1 MKTPFIKVAGL
12 TDVGLKRDGN
22 EDFFSVD
29 EKLDLYIVADG
40 MGGHLAGEV
49 ASRTAVELINKSFRQ
64 WKERDI
70 PVEEIFGF
78 PDTSLSKTG
87 NYILGSIRL
96 ANKVIHEMASQDNQY
111 HGMGTT
117 IAVLAIEP
125 GLIISANAGDSPIYL
140 IRNGQIEK
148 ISRDHNFVAEQ
159 VEMGAMTPEE
169 AEKSPMR
176 HVLTRNLGS
185 SENVDPDIF
194 EIEPAKNDHFV
205 MCTDGL
211 TDLVSADEILQ
222 MVREENNPDILCKN
236 FIELA
241 LLRGGHDNTTVLS
254 VYLSDIK
261 RQKSGL
267 SQKVGTALGG
277 IFSSRKKY

>member
-1 MKTPFIKVAGL
+1 MKTPLVKVAGL

-22 EDFFSVD
+22 EDFLSID
-29 EKLDLYIVADG
+29 ASLDLYVVADG

-64 WKERDI
+64 WKESDI
-70 PVEEIFGF
+70 PVEEIFGY

-87 NYILGSIRL
+87 NYVLGSIRL
-96 ANKVIHEMASQDNQY
+96 ANKVIHEMASQHNKY

-117 IAVLAIEP
+117 IAVLAVQP

-148 ISRDHNFVAEQ
+148 ISKDHKFVSEQ
-159 VEMGAMTPEE
+159 VEMGIMTIEE
-169 AEKSPMR
+169 AEESPMK
-176 HVLTRNLGS
+176 HVLTKNIGS
-185 SENVDPDIF
+185 SENLDPDVF
-194 EIEPAKNDHFV
+194 EIEPAKNDRFIL
-205 MCTDGL
+205 CSDGL
-211 TDLVSADEILQ
+211 TDLLSDDEILQ
-222 MVREENNPDILCKN
+222 MVEEEGNPEVLCIN
-236 FIELA
+236 LIDMA
-241 LLRGGHDNTTVLS
+241 LQRGGHDNTTVVS

-267 SQKVGTALGG
+267 LRKIRPVLGSM
-277 IFSSRKKY
+277 FASRKKF